1 MSLSWFPIVS
11 SQPPIIHLPH
21 CIRVISPIW
30 LHHSSA
36 PIPHCLGWVT
46 NYLIWHSRFFMPK
59 PNLSFTKKI
68 FSLWFPCLNHTIF
81 CSKHTIYWPNF
92 TFFFFLFLF
101 FSLLPAPKINVA
113 SGCTFCFF
121 LEKKKT
127 GTDSR
132 TGFQRPIWHRVLFLS
147 CSV

>member
-1 MSLSWFPIVS
+1 MFSSISAYGTIMSLSWFPIVS

-92 TFFFFLFLF
+92 TFLFYLLSRMTFLLWLSVLVILSIHFKYF
-101 FSLLPAPKINVA
+101 FSWEYTLRIDLIQN
-113 SGCTFCFF
+113 
-121 LEKKKT
+121 
-127 GTDSR
+127 
-132 TGFQRPIWHRVLFLS
+132 
-147 CSV
+147 

>member
-92 TFFFFLFLF
+92 TFLFYLLSRMTFLLWLSVLVILSIHFKYF
-101 FSLLPAPKINVA
+101 FSWEYTLRIDLIQN
-113 SGCTFCFF
+113 
-121 LEKKKT
+121 
-127 GTDSR
+127 
-132 TGFQRPIWHRVLFLS
+132 
-147 CSV
+147 

>member
-81 CSKHTIYWPNF
+81 CSKYTIYWPNF
-92 TFFFFLFLF
+92 TFLFYLLSRMTFLLWLSVLVILSIHFKYF
-101 FSLLPAPKINVA
+101 FSWEYTLRIDLIQN
-113 SGCTFCFF
+113 
-121 LEKKKT
+121 
-127 GTDSR
+127 
-132 TGFQRPIWHRVLFLS
+132 
-147 CSV
+147 